1 MRGGA
6 VPRRAWVRRVAP
18 LVLLLAAWLWPWL
31 ARAAAAPTVRV
42 EVGARQPV
50 LVGQQVSI
58 DVTILAPNYF
68 LSAPAFP
75 ALEVPGAVVTQPDT
89 RAVNSTETID
99 GVTYAGIRK
108 SYAFTAEQDGEFRLP
123 GATIRFTYAGDD
135 GAPREASVS
144 LPVTTIRAGAGGAGA
159 PVAEGSAGGP
169 LLPVAR
175 LTVTQTLDHDPDHG
189 AVRLHAGDALVRT
202 VTTFAPQTQA
212 MRIVPPHAAAPR
224 GVRLFRADARLSDQA
239 RDAPGPGGTRVD
251 TLTYVFER
259 PGTYTL
265 SAVTADWIDPATRQP
280 ARSEAPAVKVEVAAA
295 RHAGALAPGGA
306 LPGEG
311 GLPWR
316 TLLSGAGAL
325 LGAAVLAA
333 LWRRLGPRLAR
344 LRQRRAK
351 RRRARAERADAR
363 LAATLRACRSGDAA
377 AASRALDGWTRAAHG
392 TAPAAWAEAVGDA
405 ALADA
410 VTGLQRHLYGAAP
423 VPSAWDGN
431 PLAQALARHARPTP
445 RPRPARPALPPQS
458 LSRRSHVPSPRP
470 SQDGRQVPDGPFLC
484 RSRRPVLQL
493 ECGAEGTAPHP
504 QGQGGAICAAGWLT
518 RADPLPW
525 KRCCSSRNTR

>member
-1 MRGGA
+1 M
-6 VPRRAWVRRVAP
+6 PRRGWLRRVAP
-18 LVLLLAAWLWPWL
+18 LLLLLAAWLWPWL

-42 EVGARQPV
+42 EVGARQPL

-75 ALEVPGAVVTQPDT
+75 ALEVPGAMVTLPDA

-123 GATIRFTYAGDD
+123 AATIRFTYAGDD
-135 GAPREASVS
+135 GAPREGSVT
-144 LPVTTIRAGAGGAGA
+144 LPVTTIRAGTGGAGA
-159 PVAEGSAGGP
+159 PAARGSAAGP

-175 LTVTQTLDHDPDHG
+175 LTVTQTLDRDPDHG

-251 TLTYVFER
+251 ALTYVFER

-265 SAVTADWIDPATRQP
+265 PAVTADWVDPATRQP
-280 ARSEAPAVKVEVAAA
+280 ARSEAPAVRVVVAAA
-295 RHAGALAPGGA
+295 RNAGALAPGGPPA
-306 LPGEG
+306 GAVPGEG
-311 GLPWR
+311 GWPWR
-316 TLLSGAGAL
+316 TLLWGAGAL
-325 LGAAVLAA
+325 LGAAVLAV
-333 LWRRLGPRLAR
+333 LWRRLRPRLAR
-344 LRQRRAK
+344 LRQRQAE
-351 RRRARAERADAR
+351 RRRARAGRADAR
-363 LAATLRACRSGDAA
+363 LAATLQACRAGDAA
-377 AASRALDGWTRAAHG
+377 AASQALDGWTRAAHG
-392 TAPAAWAEAVGDA
+392 TTPAAWAEAVGDA

-423 VPSAWDGN
+423 ARSAWDGN
-431 PLAQALARHARPTP
+431 PLAQALGRHARPTP
-445 RPRPARPALPPQS
+445 PRRRRARPALPP
-458 LSRRSHVPSPRP
+458 LNP
-470 SQDGRQVPDGPFLC
+470 
-484 RSRRPVLQL
+484 
-493 ECGAEGTAPHP
+493 
-504 QGQGGAICAAGWLT
+504 
-518 RADPLPW
+518 
-525 KRCCSSRNTR
+525 

>member
-1 MRGGA
+1 MPPSA
-6 VPRRAWVRRVAP
+6 WLRRAAP

-31 ARAAAAPTVRV
+31 ARAAPAPTVRV
-42 EVGARQPV
+42 EVSARQPV
-50 LVGQQVSI
+50 LVGQQVGI

-135 GAPREASVS
+135 GAPREGSVT
-144 LPVTTIRAGAGGAGA
+144 LPVTTIRAGTGGTGTAAARAASGRR
-159 PVAEGSAGGP
+159 

-175 LTVTQTLDHDPDHG
+175 LSVTQTLDHDPDHG
-189 AVRLHAGDALVRT
+189 VVRLHAGDALVRT

-212 MRIVPPHAAAPR
+212 MMIVPPHAAAPR
-224 GVRLFRADARLSDQA
+224 GVRMFRADARLSDQA
-239 RDAPGPGGTRVD
+239 RDAPGPGGTRID

-265 SAVTADWIDPATRQP
+265 PAVTADWVDPATRQP

-295 RHAGALAPGGA
+295 RHAGALAPGGPPAGA

-316 TLLSGAGAL
+316 TLLWAAGAL
-325 LGAAVLAA
+325 LGAAALAL
-333 LWRRLGPRLAR
+333 LWRRLRPRLAR
-344 LRQRRAK
+344 LQQRRAE
-351 RRRARAERADAR
+351 RRRARAEGADAR
-363 LAATLRACRSGDAA
+363 LAATLRACRAGDAA
-377 AASRALDGWTRAAHG
+377 AASQALGGWTRAAHG
-392 TAPAAWAEAVGDA
+392 TTPAAWAEAAGDA

-410 VTGLQRHLYGAAP
+410 ITGLQRHLYGAAP
-423 VPSAWDGN
+423 APSAWDGN
-431 PLAQALARHARPTP
+431 PLAQALGRHARPAP
-445 RPRPARPALPPQS
+445 RHRHRAASALPP
-458 LSRRSHVPSPRP
+458 LNP
-470 SQDGRQVPDGPFLC
+470 
-484 RSRRPVLQL
+484 
-493 ECGAEGTAPHP
+493 
-504 QGQGGAICAAGWLT
+504 
-518 RADPLPW
+518 
-525 KRCCSSRNTR
+525 